1 MNGAR
6 AAAMLLAAWL
16 AALTGV
22 MAQKATPAP
31 SKPASRVAT
40 MMFDELDRLIALPV
54 LTPENV
60 AQVTGV
66 AWTPGAET
74 RSMAYRMLGGTGA
87 AGRLV
92 KTADLRVPLQG
103 SDARGEILVL
113 DLAPGSGLTLADVV
127 ARVGRTNDIEIPL
140 AAAPPTDPVYYRH
153 RVGAAL
159 VSFGIARS
167 KAHEVVSIVI
177 DRTPPG

>member
-1 MNGAR
+1 
-6 AAAMLLAAWL
+6 MLLAAWL
-16 AALTGV
+16 AASTGV
-22 MAQKATPAP
+22 MAQKGTPAAP

-140 AAAPPTDPVYYRH
+140 AGAPPTDPVYYRH